1 MADVFFDKYE
11 GSLDSKYY
19 IPVGAFAST
28 TNPQTA
34 NQIAEATQRLNA
46 GVLGL
51 DISNISP
58 DIFQSIPKE
67 HFSEIGRLTKLTG
80 ATVDL
85 HAPVQEMDPA
95 GFSRDG
101 WSEQH
106 RKEVERQ
113 FIDAL
118 EKGHLLDPNG
128 NTPVNFHAS
137 GGVPGRTWRQLEDKD
152 LKNLAVSN
160 PNELKR
166 EVERIKRNNMR
177 VEDTMGIVNQDTG
190 QIQML
195 RYDSRKGFSG
205 QDEIWTPE
213 RRRKSL
219 NLTEWERGNLQLFT
233 LQKEKAEVQER
244 MRNEE
249 VTLGPII
256 DRAKK
261 GMSLSEEQKQE
272 LEIRQSNIKSM
283 LSHVREI
290 DRNIGTQLIDINDKV
305 KKYSPKEINEEQIKA
320 KEEFKNETKRIN
332 EIENRYRDLI
342 INERKYERKYVEN
355 RLQEL
360 DTEERRTQDK
370 IISTLSRLP
379 VPELWRPTDDFS
391 KDKTAETVANAT
403 FEVYKKY
410 GKNTP
415 ITVVE
420 NVFPEWTLSRSEEL
434 KDTIEKSR
442 KLFSQKLM
450 KEKNLSEEDAKRLA
464 SQFIGVTWDV
474 GHINMLR
481 KQGFTEQEIL
491 QEAKKIA
498 PLVKQVHITDNFGFG
513 DVHLPAG
520 MGNVQIKEQLKE
532 LEKKGFK
539 IEKGRLV
546 HEGGGW
552 WQHFKTD
559 PIIEAMG
566 NLDTPLYTMD
576 AQPSWKYMRNT
587 EGVYKYG
594 FGDLLPEVHF
604 KELYG
609 GGFASLPKE
618 LGGQI
623 GGDKS
628 RFSGTPN
635 Q

>member
-1 MADVFFDKYE
+1 MVDVFFDKYE

-34 NQIAEATQRLNA
+34 NQIAEATQKLNA

-80 ATVDL
+80 ANVDL

-137 GGVPGRTWRQLEDKD
+137 GGVPGRTWRQLQDKD
-152 LKNLAVSN
+152 LKNLAD
-160 PNELKR
+160 PGEA
-166 EVERIKRNNMR
+166 ERIRNNNMR

-190 QIQML
+190 QVQSL
-195 RYDSRKGFSG
+195 RYDTRKGFGG

-213 RRRKSL
+213 VRKRSI
-219 NLTEWERGNLQLFT
+219 NRTEWENRTILPIFT
-233 LQKEKAEVQER
+233 LQKERAEVQER
-244 MRNEE
+244 LINQQA
-249 VTLGPII
+249 VLGPIK
-256 DRAKK
+256 DRIGK
-261 GMSLSEEQKQE
+261 GLDLSDQQKEEFNIIQNNINSLQ
-272 LEIRQSNIKSM
+272 
-283 LSHVREI
+283 SHVNEI
-290 DRNIGTQLIDINDKV
+290 DRNIGMTLIDINDKI
-305 KKYSPKEINEEQIKA
+305 KKYGPKEIIDPRQKTALNNFNELT
-320 KEEFKNETKRIN
+320 KELGKIGNEKSRVIDEFRDYKDEGILKRKFE
-332 EIENRYRDLI
+332 EIEKK
-342 INERKYERKYVEN
+342 E
-355 RLQEL
+355 
-360 DTEERRTQDK
+360 K
-370 IISTLSRLP
+370 IILNNIVPTLSNLP
-379 VPELWRPTDDFS
+379 TPELWKPTDEFS

-420 NVFPEWTLSRSEEL
+420 NVFPEWTLSRSEGL

-442 KLFSQKLM
+442 KLFAQKLM
-450 KEKNLSEEDAKRLA
+450 SEKNLSEEESRRLA

-481 KQGFTEQEIL
+481 KQGFTEQEII

-576 AQPSWKYMRNT
+576 TQTRWGYIRDT
-587 EGVYKYG
+587 EGVYRYG